1 MKEHTLST
9 HRVNP
14 PSMNTRTFC
23 SLRVPHNTPFNPP
36 YQPTINPPSMHPFNA
51 TYQFTLVNTHQH
63 SLSRPHESKQECR
76 WTHPL
81 ISYQIS
87 HTLPPLSLVP
97 CQRPLSYPTH
107 ACALSY
113 LIPPLTPISHT
124 LSTYHLATQKQP
136 GKEKKGAGFI
146 SDSVNFITIKSLRII
161 QPIDTGKSPFKR

>member
-107 ACALSY
+107 ALSLCHTLPTHAL
-113 LIPPLTPISHT
+113 SHT
-124 LSTYHLATQKQP
+124 LYHRSPLSLIPSQP
-136 GKEKKGAGFI
+136 TISPLRNSQGKKRKGQGL
-146 SDSVNFITIKSLRII
+146 SLIAWI
-161 QPIDTGKSPFKR
+161 L